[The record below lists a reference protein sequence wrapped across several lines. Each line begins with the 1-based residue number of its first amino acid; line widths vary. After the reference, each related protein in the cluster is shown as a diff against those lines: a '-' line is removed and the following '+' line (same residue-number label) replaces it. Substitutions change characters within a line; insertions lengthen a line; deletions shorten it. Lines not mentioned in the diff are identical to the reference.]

1 MNFFNK
7 LNIKIKLFLGFL
19 LVIIIFMST
28 LFWQFSTLEKI
39 DQNLDRIKNAQHTRI
54 SVRKLRL
61 INIYDLQRLLEII
74 QTENPAAINEI
85 VNAHIKTIKET
96 EVLYDSLNRQAQVLF
111 PDKMDMSRIKILNY
125 LDESKSLFKNV
136 LHPYFDNTEKIKKD
150 LLEKGNLFGE
160 NQFLDITKQTKDS
173 LQSDSIEAITTVEFI
188 GITASTRKAQLT
200 KIYYFYKQNLEEI
213 IKKLD
218 EIDKIAG
225 EVASESM
232 IDLAYQSKKIKVYNS
247 LFALLVILVVAF
259 ILYNFSQTVSE
270 PLKKLEQMVLKLSE
284 GALPEHLHFNQQDEI
299 ESMALALNK
308 LVDGLERTSLFA
320 IEMGKGNYTG
330 DYQPLSEQDVLGN
343 ALLDMHKSLQIAR
356 EEEEK
361 RKLED
366 QQRRWTTEGLAQ
378 FGEILRR
385 HTENIKLLS
394 KDIIS
399 SLIKYLNANQGGIFI
414 LNDTDENDIHL
425 ELIAAYAYNR
435 EKFIYKRVNLGEG
448 LVGGVAVEK
457 YTIYLTELPEEY
469 IEIESGLGGANP
481 KSLLI
486 VPLKLEN
493 QVLGVIEIASFNE
506 FKPYEIEL
514 VEKIGESIA
523 STLSTAKINTRTAEL
538 LEQSKISEQEMQ
550 AQEAQMRQQIEEV
563 KRQLEQVLSREA
575 ELKEEVEELE
585 NMRINF
591 IDRDKRQR
599 AKIQELTKILNKK
612 SEELEVISTQF
623 ERSFE
628 WNIDPVIQ
636 FDEARKIIMF
646 NPAAEQLWGYAK
658 SEVLGRNMYEL
669 SSEKMARDFDERIT
683 LYFKTGRNDLINS
696 IIDATITDKEGK
708 EIPVKLSMSEI
719 NFKGTRRIVMFVR
732 SIGKLI
738 SLETELESVKEK
750 LTYMEF
756 DFTTKINALE
766 NFIKENNLEVPKDL
780 EKRTELIKWN
790 ENYSIDLNIIDQQH
804 KKWID
809 FINILY
815 LSFKNEA
822 SISEINENILKL
834 LDYTDYHFGFEEK
847 YLEDFKCGN
856 FEAHKHEHEQFIA
869 KIKEYQNMI
878 ENGEYNAVYAL
889 IVYLNGWV
897 LNHIQNDDKDYVDCF
912 KLNGL
917 S

>member
-1 MNFFNK
+1 
-7 LNIKIKLFLGFL
+7 
-19 LVIIIFMST
+19 
-28 LFWQFSTLEKI
+28 
-39 DQNLDRIKNAQHTRI
+39 
-54 SVRKLRL
+54 
-61 INIYDLQRLLEII
+61 
-74 QTENPAAINEI
+74 
-85 VNAHIKTIKET
+85 
-96 EVLYDSLNRQAQVLF
+96 
-111 PDKMDMSRIKILNY
+111 
-125 LDESKSLFKNV
+125 
-136 LHPYFDNTEKIKKD
+136 
-150 LLEKGNLFGE
+150 
-160 NQFLDITKQTKDS
+160 
-173 LQSDSIEAITTVEFI
+173 
-188 GITASTRKAQLT
+188 
-200 KIYYFYKQNLEEI
+200 
-213 IKKLD
+213 
-218 EIDKIAG
+218 
-225 EVASESM
+225 
-232 IDLAYQSKKIKVYNS
+232 
-247 LFALLVILVVAF
+247 
-259 ILYNFSQTVSE
+259 
-270 PLKKLEQMVLKLSE
+270 MVLKLSE

-299 ESMALALNK
+299 GSMALALNK
-308 LVDGLERTSLFA
+308 LVDGLQRTSLFA
-320 IEMGKGNYTG
+320 IEMGKGDFSGNYT
-330 DYQPLSEQDVLGN
+330 PLSDQDVLGN
-343 ALLDMHKSLQIAR
+343 ALLDMHKSLQHAR

-399 SLIKYLNANQGGIFI
+399 SLIKYLKANQGGIFI
-414 LNDTDENDIHL
+414 LNDTDENDVHL

-435 EKFIYKRVNLGEG
+435 EKFIDKRVNLGEG

-550 AQEAQMRQQIEEV
+550 EQEAQMRQQIEEV
-563 KRQLEQVLSREA
+563 KHQLEQVLSREA
-575 ELKEEVEELE
+575 ELKNEIEELE

-599 AKIQELTKILNKK
+599 AKIQELTKVLNRK
-612 SEELEVISTQF
+612 SEELDIISMQF
-623 ERSFE
+623 EHSFE
-628 WNIDPVIQ
+628 WNIDPVVQ

-646 NPAAEQLWGYAK
+646 NPAAEKLWGYTK
-658 SEVLGRNMYEL
+658 SEILGRNMNEL
-669 SSEKMARDFDERIT
+669 TSEKMARDFEERIS

-696 IIDATITDKEGK
+696 IIDATVTDKEGK
-708 EIPVKLSMSEI
+708 EVPVKMSMSEI

-738 SLETELESVKEK
+738 NLEAELESVKET

-766 NFIKENNLEVPKDL
+766 NFIKENNMEVPKDL

-822 SISEINENILKL
+822 SINEINENILKL

-856 FEAHKHEHEQFIA
+856 YKAHKYRHEQFIN
-869 KIKEYQNMI
+869 KIKEYQQMI
-878 ENGEYNAVYAL
+878 ENGEYKAVYAL
-889 IVYLNGWV
+889 VVYLNGWV
-897 LNHIQNDDKDYVDCF
+897 LDHIQNDDKDYVDCF

>member
-1 MNFFNK
+1 MNK

-28 LFWQFSTLEKI
+28 LFWQFSVLEKI
-39 DQNLDRIKNAQHTRI
+39 DKNLDHIKNAQHTRI

-85 VNAHIKTIKET
+85 VNAHLKTIRET
-96 EVLYDSLNRQAQVLF
+96 EVLYDSLDTQVQVLF
-111 PDKMDMSRIKILNY
+111 PNKMDMSRIKIINY

-136 LHPYFDNTEKIKKD
+136 LHPYFENTEKIKKD

-160 NQFLDITKQTKDS
+160 NQFIDITKQTKDS
-173 LQSDSIEAITTVEFI
+173 LQSDSIEAITTVDFI

-213 IKKLD
+213 IKKLN
-218 EIDKIAG
+218 EIDKITG
-225 EVASESM
+225 ELASESM
-232 IDLAYQSKKIKVYNS
+232 VDLAYQSKKIKVYNS
-247 LFALLVILVVAF
+247 LFALFIILVVAF
-259 ILYNFSQTVSE
+259 ILYNFGQTVSE
-270 PLKKLEQMVLKLSE
+270 PLKKLEQMVLELSK

-299 ESMALALNK
+299 GSMALALNK
-308 LVDGLERTSLFA
+308 LVDGLKRTSLFA
-320 IEMGKGNYTG
+320 IEMGKGNYSG
-330 DYQPLSEQDVLGN
+330 NYKPLSEQDVLGN

-414 LNDTDENDIHL
+414 LNDTDENDIYL

-493 QVLGVIEIASFNE
+493 QVLGVIEIASFHE

-563 KRQLEQVLSREA
+563 KRELEQVLSREI

-599 AKIQELTKILNKK
+599 AKIQELTKVLNKK

-628 WNIDPVIQ
+628 WNIDPVVQ

-646 NPAAEQLWGYAK
+646 NPAAEQLWGYSK

-669 SSEKMARDFDERIT
+669 SSEKMARDFEERIA

-719 NFKGTRRIVMFVR
+719 NYKGTRRIVMFVR

-766 NFIKENNLEVPKDL
+766 NFIKENNMEVPKDL

-822 SISEINENILKL
+822 SINEINENILKL

-856 FEAHKHEHEQFIA
+856 FEAHKYEHEQFIS
-869 KIKEYQNMI
+869 KIKKYQAMI

>member
-1 MNFFNK
+1 MNIFNN

-19 LVIIIFMST
+19 LVIIIFMAT

-54 SVRKLRL
+54 SERKLKL
-61 INIYDLQRLLEII
+61 ISIYDLQRLLEII
-74 QTENPAAINEI
+74 QTENPASINEI
-85 VNAHIKTIKET
+85 VNAHIKTVKET
-96 EVLYDSLNRQAQVLF
+96 EVLYDSLNNQVQILF

-136 LHPYFDNTEKIKKD
+136 LHPYFENTEKIKKD
-150 LLEKGNLFGE
+150 LLEKGNLFGK
-160 NQFLDITKQTKDS
+160 NQFIDITKQTKDS
-173 LQSDSIEAITTVEFI
+173 LQSDSIEAITSVEFI
-188 GITASTRKAQLT
+188 GISASTRKAQLT

-225 EVASESM
+225 AFASESM
-232 IDLAYQSKKIKVYNS
+232 IDLAYQSQKIKVYNG
-247 LFALLVILVVAF
+247 LFALLVIILIAF
-259 ILYNFSQTVSE
+259 ILYNFGETVST
-270 PLKKLEQMVLKLSE
+270 PLKKLERMVLKLSE
-284 GALPEHLHFNQQDEI
+284 GALPEHLNFDQQDEI
-299 ESMALALNK
+299 GAMAVALNQ

-320 IEMGKGNYTG
+320 IEMGKGNYSG
-330 DYQPLSEQDVLGN
+330 NYKPLSEHDVLGN
-343 ALLDMHKSLQIAR
+343 ALLDMHKSLQAAR

-457 YTIYLTELPEEY
+457 YTIHLTELPEEY

-493 QVLGVIEIASFNE
+493 QVLGVIELASFNE

-523 STLSTAKINTRTAEL
+523 STLSTAKINTQTAEL
-538 LEQSKISEQEMQ
+538 LEQSKISEQEMHER
-550 AQEAQMRQQIEEV
+550 EAQMRQQIEDV
-563 KRQLEQVLSREA
+563 QRQLEQVLSREK

-599 AKIQELTKILNKK
+599 TKIQELTEGLNKK
-612 SEELEVISTQF
+612 SKELDIISSQF

-628 WNIDPVIQ
+628 WNIDPVIL

-646 NPAAEQLWGYAK
+646 NSAAEQLWGYTK

-669 SSEKMARDFDERIT
+669 APEEMARDFEERIT

-696 IIDATITDKEGK
+696 KIEATITDKEGK

-719 NFKGTRRIVMFVR
+719 NFKGTRRIVMYVH

-738 SLETELESVKEK
+738 SLEAELENVQEK

-756 DFTTKINALE
+756 DYTTKINALE
-766 NFIKENNLEVPKDL
+766 NFIKENNIEVPRDL

-809 FINILY
+809 FINVLY

-822 SISEINENILKL
+822 SINEINENILKL

-856 FEAHKHEHEQFIA
+856 AENHKFEHEQFIN

-889 IVYLNGWV
+889 IVYLNGWI

>member
-1 MNFFNK
+1 
-7 LNIKIKLFLGFL
+7 
-19 LVIIIFMST
+19 MST
-28 LFWQFSTLEKI
+28 LFWQFSTPEKI
-39 DQNLDRIKNAQHTRI
+39 DRNLEQIKNAQHTRI

-74 QTENPAAINEI
+74 QTENPPAINEI
-85 VNAHIKTIKET
+85 VNAHLKTIRET
-96 EVLYDSLNRQAQVLF
+96 EVLYDSLNKQVQVLF

-125 LDESKSLFKNV
+125 LDETKSLFKNV
-136 LHPYFDNTEKIKKD
+136 LHPYFENTEKIKKD

-160 NQFLDITKQTKDS
+160 NQFIDITKQTSDS
-173 LQSDSIEAITTVEFI
+173 LQNDSIEAITAVEFI
-188 GITASTRKAQLT
+188 GITASTREAQLT
-200 KIYYFYKQNLEEI
+200 KIYYFYKQNLEEV

-218 EIDKIAG
+218 EIDKISG
-225 EVASESM
+225 EVASEAM

-247 LFALLVILVVAF
+247 LFALLIILAVAL
-259 ILYNFSQTVSE
+259 ILYNFGQTVSI
-270 PLKKLEQMVLKLSE
+270 PLKKLEQMVSKLSE

-299 ESMALALNK
+299 GSMALALNK
-308 LVDGLERTSLFA
+308 LVDGLQRTSLFA
-320 IEMGKGNYTG
+320 IEMGKENYSG
-330 DYQPLSEQDVLGN
+330 DYKPLSDQDVLGN
-343 ALLDMHKSLQIAR
+343 ALLNMHKSLQHAR

-414 LNDTDENDIHL
+414 LNDADENDVYL

-550 AQEAQMRQQIEEV
+550 EQEAQMRQQIEEV

-575 ELKEEVEELE
+575 ELKSEVEELE
-585 NMRINF
+585 TMRINF

-599 AKIQELTKILNKK
+599 AKIQELTKVLNRK
-612 SEELEVISTQF
+612 SEELDVISMQF

-628 WNIDPVIQ
+628 WNIDPIVQ

-646 NPAAEQLWGYAK
+646 NPAAEKLWGYTK

-669 SSEKMARDFDERIT
+669 TSDKMARDFEDRIS

-696 IIDATITDKEGK
+696 IIDAIITDKEGK
-708 EIPVKLSMSEI
+708 EVPVKMSMSEI

-732 SIGKLI
+732 NIGKLI
-738 SLETELESVKEK
+738 NLEAELESVKEK

-766 NFIKENNLEVPKDL
+766 NFIKENNMNFREKKK
-780 EKRTELIKWN
+780 KRTELIKWN
-790 ENYSIDLNIIDQQH
+790 ENYSIDLNIIEQKK

-822 SISEINENILKL
+822 SINEINENILKL

-847 YLEDFKCGN
+847 YLEDFKCSN
-856 FEAHKHEHEQFIA
+856 YEAHKYSHEQFIN
-869 KIKEYQNMI
+869 KIKEYQQMI
-878 ENGEYNAVYAL
+878 ENGEYKAVYAL
-889 IVYLNGWV
+889 VVYLNGWV
-897 LNHIQNDDKDYVDCF
+897 LDHIQNDDRDYVDCF